1 MHEHAPWLAGSPDG
15 LVGTEGMVEAKCPYW
30 NKTPHQTIPLYYY
43 MQVNLCLEC
52 ANREWCDYI
61 SWTPNAYKVIRV
73 TRDRAL
79 HESMLLHYLKFFNAM
94 SQGDGPP
101 PVRRGEIQEMFT
113 VCSQTPYHI
122 ILITSRRAGFRSSI
136 HMLN

>member
-1 MHEHAPWLAGSPDG
+1 M
-15 LVGTEGMVEAKCPYW
+15 
-30 NKTPHQTIPLYYY
+30 YY

-101 PVRRGEIQEMFT
+101 PVRRGEIQEIRVHT
-113 VCSQTPYHI
+113 LCTPPTHNRS
-122 ILITSRRAGFRSSI
+122 LQAVRTLSLTPLSRGA
-136 HMLN
+136 